1 METAGQPVVVIEENN
16 EIGFSKIVS
25 RSYNDTISSH
35 LMLST
40 NSLIEPKRD
49 ASEANTSRPAKTHTV
64 LLLIVMILSIGYVA
78 RHLKRGWVPHD
89 EGTLGESAERV
100 LNGELP
106 HRDFDDYTGG
116 LTFLHA
122 LAFRELGISSA
133 SMRFVLFV
141 FFVPWIPAIYYVASR
156 FCSMYSAAAVTLLAV
171 AWSVPNYPGPMPSWY
186 NLFFAI
192 FGVAAILRYL
202 EA

>member
-1 METAGQPVVVIEENN
+1 MPSA
-16 EIGFSKIVS
+16 S
-25 RSYNDTISSH
+25 
-35 LMLST
+35 
-40 NSLIEPKRD
+40 SLIEPRQD
-49 ASEANTSRPAKTHTV
+49 AFEVRSHSSARIYALV
-64 LLLIVMILSIGYVA
+64 LVIVWAISVGYMA
-78 RHLKRGWVPHD
+78 THLKRGWVPHD

-141 FFVPWIPAIYYVASR
+141 FFVPWIPAVYYVASR
-156 FCSMYSAAAVTLLAV
+156 FCSAYSTAAVTLLAM
-171 AWSVPNYPGPMPSWY
+171 AWS
-186 NLFFAI
+186 
-192 FGVAAILRYL
+192 
-202 EA
+202 